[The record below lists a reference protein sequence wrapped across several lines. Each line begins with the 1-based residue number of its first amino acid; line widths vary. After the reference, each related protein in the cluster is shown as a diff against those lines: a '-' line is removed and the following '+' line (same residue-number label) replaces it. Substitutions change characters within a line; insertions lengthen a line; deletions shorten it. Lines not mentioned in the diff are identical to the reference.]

1 MVLYSTLCPYFWPQI
16 VLFFKFLYLLES
28 NLYITEM
35 LMKKNFS
42 IIMKNTEYTIFLLG
56 IFIAMKMQK
65 EKSVISEIT
74 RV

>member
-1 MVLYSTLCPYFWPQI
+1 M
-16 VLFFKFLYLLES
+16 LFFKFLYLLES

>member
-1 MVLYSTLCPYFWPQI
+1 M
-16 VLFFKFLYLLES
+16 LFFKFLYLLES

-65 EKSVISEIT
+65 EKSVISETT